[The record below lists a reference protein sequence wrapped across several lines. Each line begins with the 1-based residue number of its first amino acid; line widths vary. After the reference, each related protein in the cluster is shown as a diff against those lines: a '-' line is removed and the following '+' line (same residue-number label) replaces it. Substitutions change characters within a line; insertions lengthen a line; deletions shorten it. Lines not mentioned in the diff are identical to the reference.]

1 MRLENITSS
10 PIVSGFLST
19 VNGIDTIRAYNLQE
33 KFLEKQIERIEIN
46 KRLRITREALESW
59 YCQRLSFIS
68 FFVNMTAIA
77 YCMFSENENPSLA
90 GLLLTYALTLADDII
105 DTMFCFT
112 SLESKMVSVE
122 RVNNFMQI

>member
-1 MRLENITSS
+1 
-10 PIVSGFLST
+10 
-19 VNGIDTIRAYNLQE
+19 
-33 KFLEKQIERIEIN
+33 
-46 KRLRITREALESW
+46 
-59 YCQRLSFIS
+59 
-68 FFVNMTAIA
+68 MTAIA